1 MKQELHCYIKQLFLY
16 CQKKL
21 QHFPRVFRWQNFQ
34 RKLYY
39 RLLVFLTRAFCP
51 KRIAL
56 CNVRFTKFTIHS
68 LVLNYL
74 WNLLSKLIL
83 SDGRF
88 FLFHKVYHSQK
99 FQHTKFVY
107 QPRKTCLAHDTSNIE
122 IDLYKNCYCY
132 RAFLLQSFLH
142 RKSPWPHINDYN
154 TKFLNLYVSLP
165 RTPPHKLPVLEFIGR
180 GNVSDRCGTALYILI
195 HCLAWLHFRGWLLG
209 LSTRPDILL
218 RFGPIASTWPRL
230 CITTRIVWG
239 WVGNGTILDLN
250 CGRNLVKGVLSV
262 VWANPLFFGWVAV
275 RILLNGTQKGS
286 CLCAVAHDLFLFG
299 LFLWYLLFRSTRRVS
314 NFRLWRRS
322 CRFLFAH
329 YSASL
334 SYVTVW

>member
-1 MKQELHCYIKQLFLY
+1 MKQELHCYIKQLFFY

-34 RKLYY
+34 RILYY
-39 RLLVFLTRAFCP
+39 RLLVLLSRAFCP
-51 KRIAL
+51 KRIVL
-56 CNVRFTKFTIHS
+56 CNVRFTKFTIHI

-99 FQHTKFVY
+99 FQRTKFVY
-107 QPRKTCLAHDTSNIE
+107 QLRKMCLAHDTSNIG
-122 IDLYKNCYCY
+122 IALYKNCYCY

-142 RKSPWPHINDYN
+142 RKSPWPHINYYN
-154 TKFLNLYVSLP
+154 TKSLDLYVYLLRIILSIFLG
-165 RTPPHKLPVLEFIGR
+165 LGSIGR
-180 GNVSDRCGTALYILI
+180 GNVSGRCGIARCILI
-195 HCLAWLHFRGWLLG
+195 HYLAWLHSHEWLLG
-209 LSTRPDILL
+209 PSTRRDTWL
-218 RFGPIASTWPRL
+218 RSCPPAHTWQHP
-230 CITTRIVWG
+230 CTPPRIVWG

-262 VWANPLFFGWVAV
+262 VRANPLFFGWVAV

-286 CLCAVAHDLFLFG
+286 CLCAVAHDRFLFG

-314 NFRLWRRS
+314 NFRLWTRS